1 MSYKKSYQDFK
12 AEISFITVLQELGYK
27 YDRSKG
33 KVTPSYVLYGG
44 DRREIDRVYVFKPND
59 NANANFFRRN
69 PGPGKGR
76 GGDIIRFI
84 EENISSFPEYVGAR
98 NEVDAVNRVCNRLCG
113 VLPKAEDS
121 QSQADLDAIGRPAQP
136 FSLDAFDRDPG
147 NWQKAMRFL
156 SERGIEE
163 HTAQLFKDNLEL
175 VRDTRVKKV
184 AWHNLGFPYRRPGE
198 PDIVGYEIRGFG
210 KFKNKAEGTD
220 STTACWQAYLGSLGT
235 PDNIP
240 ALQIHRIHMAESAYD
255 IMSYVQLHRG
265 RLDLDH
271 SLFIS
276 VGGQFS
282 NTLVARLFQT
292 YPGAQPV
299 LHFDN
304 DVAGVMYDIRTA
316 AILMGRTLRSTT
328 VGDAVRFT
336 LDDRTFDV
344 PSDKLSYNQFILA
357 AGLGPQDRPLLKI
370 EKAPGEFKDWNEV
383 LQTAMKAEKTQQKYY
398 RPAVKAGTLAH
409 PAPNPE
415 VSEHK
420 GWHR

>member
-1 MSYKKSYQDFK
+1 MSYQKSFQDFK
-12 AEISFITVLQELGYK
+12 AEISFIAVLEELGYK
-27 YDRSKG
+27 LDKSKG
-33 KVTPSYVLYGG
+33 RSVPSYVLL
-44 DRREIDRVYVFKPND
+44 DANKKEMDRVYIFKPND
-59 NANANFFRRN
+59 NANSNYFRRN
-69 PGPGKGR
+69 PGPGRGR
-76 GGDIIRFI
+76 GGDVVGFIR
-84 EENISSFPEYVGAR
+84 ENISSFPEYVGAR
-98 NEVDAVNRVCNRLCG
+98 NEVDAVNRVCYRFCG
-113 VLPKAEDS
+113 VLPSTDE
-121 QSQADLDAIGRPAQP
+121 SQADKAYISRPVQP
-136 FSLDAFDRDPG
+136 FSLEAFDRELG
-147 NWQKAMRFL
+147 NWQKAMRFFK
-156 SERGIEE
+156 ERGIEE
-163 HTAQLFKDNLEL
+163 HTAQLFKDNFEL
-175 VRDTRVKKV
+175 VRDTRSNKT

-210 KFKNKAEGTD
+210 TFKNKAEGTD
-220 STTACWQAYLGSLGT
+220 STSACWQAYLGTLGT

-240 ALQIHRIHMAESAYD
+240 PLQITHIHMAESAYD
-255 IMSYVQLHRG
+255 MMSYVQLHRG

-271 SLFIS
+271 SLFVS
-276 VGGQFS
+276 VGGTFS

-292 YPGAQPV
+292 YPSANAV

-328 VGDAVRFT
+328 VDNAVRFT

-357 AGLGPQDRPLLKI
+357 AGLGPQDRPQLRI

-383 LQTAMKAEKTQQKYY
+383 LQTALKAEKTQQKYY
-398 RPAVKAGTLAH
+398 RQPVKSGTLAK

-415 VSEHK
+415 VTEPK